1 MKQPRCGDMSW
12 GSSRAAAHGGGCVL
26 GIAPRTVQGTLMKPL
41 LLQRWNV
48 PALLSEKGPL
58 ACIKDQTLGKAAVS
72 GLGFAHSHHHLFL
85 LN

>member
-1 MKQPRCGDMSW
+1 
-12 GSSRAAAHGGGCVL
+12 
-26 GIAPRTVQGTLMKPL
+26 MKPL

-58 ACIKDQTLGKAAVS
+58 ARIKDQTLGKAAVS